1 LKLCSQLLS
10 EVTLKKKLL
19 DDLNGTK
26 QENVTPIVAQAEPS
40 NAEISGECVVDCKLG
55 TITEQKQTSTLHHL
69 QKATSNGPSCLSTL
83 DEVAEGPKPEP
94 VGPFF
99 LSSGWR
105 AKLCLCRHCL
115 NMYEETGVSFLL
127 DRDDTLQEY
136 EATGKQSERRPL
148 HSLMVQNQISCRKWV
163 I

>member
-1 LKLCSQLLS
+1 LIPPSS
-10 EVTLKKKLL
+10 VIDDVAEDPVEAVEPVTSRGNTENKAAGHLY
-19 DDLNGTK
+19 LNGTK

-40 NAEISGECVVDCKLG
+40 NAEISGECVVDCELG

-83 DEVAEGPKPEP
+83 DEVAEGPKPES

-105 AKLCLCRHCL
+105 AKLCLCPHCL
-115 NMYEETGVSFLL
+115 NMKRKGSVFFWIEMT
-127 DRDDTLQEY
+127 
-136 EATGKQSERRPL
+136 P
-148 HSLMVQNQISCRKWV
+148 CR
-163 I
+163 